1 MKKHLRNESGQSTI
15 EFIFSFGFAFFL
27 IIYTLK
33 VALNYT
39 TGYLVHY
46 STYMASRAYLTFEDS
61 GGAGS
66 SFTSVVE
73 PEFSN
78 TKVGLYNKQLNID
91 SSTLLIKNDPQ
102 GKGILRGVTFD
113 WETTFSSVGLFGGS
127 ETLHMKSESFIGRE
141 PDRKEC
147 SARTCKAA
155 LADDSG
161 SCGKAFTLVDNGC

>member
-1 MKKHLRNESGQSTI
+1 MRKQLRNESGQSTI

-66 SFTSVVE
+66 SFT
-73 PEFSN
+73 
-78 TKVGLYNKQLNID
+78 
-91 SSTLLIKNDPQ
+91 
-102 GKGILRGVTFD
+102 
-113 WETTFSSVGLFGGS
+113 
-127 ETLHMKSESFIGRE
+127 
-141 PDRKEC
+141 
-147 SARTCKAA
+147 
-155 LADDSG
+155 
-161 SCGKAFTLVDNGC
+161 

>member
-1 MKKHLRNESGQSTI
+1 MKTVLKGQAGQSTI

-27 IIYTLK
+27 IIYTVK

-61 GGAGS
+61 GGAGNI
-66 SFTSVVE
+66 FNSVVV
-73 PEFSN
+73 PGFN
-78 TKVGLYNKQLNID
+78 DTKVPLYSNQINVD
-91 SSTLLIKNDPQ
+91 SSTLLIQNESQ
-102 GKGILRGVTFD
+102 GRGILRGVTFD

-127 ETLHMKSESFIGRE
+127 ATLHMKSESFLGRE

-147 SARTCKAA
+147 SARVCKGA
-155 LADDSG
+155 LAGGSG